1 MYFIEQTFSYFNHHS
16 ARLAGD
22 VRNKMTRRKTFSSN
36 SDHKSTIT
44 PLPTSLL
51 KVTCGKFNRLFAASI
66 EELVPIEQAVGGRA
80 TDAGCAAAGATIV
93 RFVTLFALI
102 HISSLAA

>member
-1 MYFIEQTFSYFNHHS
+1 M
-16 ARLAGD
+16 L
-22 VRNKMTRRKTFSSN
+22 K
-36 SDHKSTIT
+36 TIT

-66 EELVPIEQAVGGRA
+66 DELVPIEQAVGGRA
-80 TDAGCAAAGATIV
+80 TDAGCAAAGPTIV

-102 HISSLAA
+102 HNSSLAA